1 MRKLK
6 WLIVLAI
13 FMRAHH
19 ANAGEAI
26 PQEFYYQYDT
36 IYELVLLP
44 DVCDKSDISQGW
56 QAEARNLETKAHAD
70 GCWQYGKFE
79 TVLIVL
85 DAGDGKFLDYQ
96 LYKTK
101 FLPRY

>member
-1 MRKLK
+1 MKKANFVVGIALMMAVK
-6 WLIVLAI
+6 
-13 FMRAHH
+13 AHS
-19 ANAGEAI
+19 GEVI
-26 PQEFYYQYDT
+26 PKEFYYQYDT

-85 DAGDGKFLDYQ
+85 DAGDGKYLDYQ